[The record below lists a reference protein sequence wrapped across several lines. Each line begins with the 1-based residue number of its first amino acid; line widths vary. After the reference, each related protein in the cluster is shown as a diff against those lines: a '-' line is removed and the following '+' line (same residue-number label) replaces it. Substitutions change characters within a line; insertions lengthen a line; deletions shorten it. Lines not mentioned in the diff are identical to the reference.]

1 MANAQKSNIVFFT
14 GFPGFIGYNLI
25 KRLLVSDAGCQFRLL
40 VEARLVPLCQSEL
53 QKLEQEIPGAI
64 LRCEIIPGD
73 ITEAKLGLSEDLR
86 NRLAGE
92 ITQAYH
98 LAAIYDLAVPS
109 EMAYKINVD
118 GTRFVLDF
126 LGMAKNF
133 KRLIYFSTCYVA
145 GLREGPILET
155 DLIKGQ
161 AFKNHYESTKYAA
174 EVLVQE
180 KQKQIP
186 SVIIR
191 PSIVVGNSQTGET
204 RKYDGPYFM
213 IQLLLN
219 LPKWIP
225 MVHIGKGEVA
235 LNLVPVDYIIEGT
248 LALAK
253 AEGTDGRVY
262 ALADPDPLPVRQLWL
277 LLLELTG
284 HRKPLFTLPLGL
296 VKFVMKFS
304 WVRNLLKIPQEVL
317 GYFDAKMTLDT
328 TNAVSTLAPLGVVC
342 PHSRDY
348 MGRLIDF
355 VRKHPDINPI
365 RKPMY

>member
-1 MANAQKSNIVFFT
+1 MADVQKTSIVFFT

-40 VEARLVPLCQSEL
+40 VEARLVPLCQAEL

-64 LRCEIIPGD
+64 SRCEIIPGD
-73 ITEAKLGLSEDLR
+73 ITDTKLGLSEELR
-86 NRLAGE
+86 HRLAGE
-92 ITQAYH
+92 ITHAYH

-109 EMAYKINVD
+109 EMADKINVD

-126 LGMAKNF
+126 LETAKSF
-133 KRLIYFSTCYVA
+133 ERLIYFSTCYVA
-145 GLREGPILET
+145 GLRQGRILET
-155 DLIKGQ
+155 ELKCGQ
-161 AFKNHYESTKYAA
+161 KFKNHYESTKYAA

-180 KQKQIP
+180 SRIP

-191 PSIVVGNSQTGET
+191 PSIVVGHSQTGET

-219 LPKWIP
+219 LPKWLP
-225 MVHIGKGEVA
+225 MIHIGSGQVA
-235 LNLVPVDYIIEGT
+235 LNLVPVDYIIDGT
-248 LALAK
+248 LALAT
-253 AEGTDGRVY
+253 AEGTQGRVY
-262 ALADPDPLPVRQLWL
+262 ALADPNPLPVRQLWS

-284 HRKPLFTLPLGL
+284 HRRPLFTLPLGL
-296 VKFVMKFS
+296 VKFVMQFS

-317 GYFDAKMTLDT
+317 GYFDADMTLDT
-328 TNAVSTLAPLGVVC
+328 THAVSTLKPLGVVC
-342 PHSRDY
+342 PHTKDY

-355 VRKHPDINPI
+355 VRKHPEINPI

>member
-1 MANAQKSNIVFFT
+1 MVDGQTANIVFFT

-25 KRLLVSDAGCQFRLL
+25 KRLLLSDSICQFRLL
-40 VEARLVPLCQSEL
+40 VEPRLVPLCQTEL
-53 QKLEQEIPGAI
+53 QKLEQEIPGA
-64 LRCEIIPGD
+64 LSRCEVIPGD
-73 ITEAKLGLSEDLR
+73 ITDAKLGLSEAVR
-86 NRLAGE
+86 ERLAAE

-126 LGMAKNF
+126 LEQAKNF

-145 GLREGPILET
+145 GLREGHIYET

-161 AFKNHYESTKYAA
+161 SFKNHYESTKYAA

-180 KQKQIP
+180 RKIP

-191 PSIVVGNSQTGET
+191 PSIVVGHSKTGET

-213 IQLLLN
+213 IQLLLA
-219 LPKWIP
+219 LPKWLP
-225 MVHIGKGEVA
+225 MVHIGPGEVA

-253 AEGTDGRVY
+253 AQGTEGRVY
-262 ALADPDPLPVRQLWL
+262 ALADPNPLPVRQLWL

-284 HRKPLFTLPLGL
+284 HKKPILTLPLGL
-296 VKFVMKFS
+296 VKFVMRFS
-304 WVRNLLKIPQEVL
+304 WVRNMLKIPQEVL

-328 TNAVSTLAPLGVVC
+328 TNAVSTLKPLGVEC
-342 PHSRDY
+342 PASREY

-355 VRKHPDINPI
+355 VKAHPDINPI
-365 RKPMY
+365 RNQMY